1 MGRIG
6 WIFDL
11 GVGVSD
17 KQVFRLVHATARQ
30 MASRACIQAPDG
42 YVVEIKPRTRSLDQ
56 NAKMW
61 AMLADLSGQ
70 IDWYGQRLTSEEW
83 KDVLTAALKKQKVV
97 PGLDGG
103 FVVIGARTRN
113 MTIREMSELVE
124 LMYAFGAER
133 DVKWSEPVEQG
144 YEELARGAA

>member
-1 MGRIG
+1 MSGDR
-6 WIFDL
+6 
-11 GVGVSD
+11 
-17 KQVFRLVHATARQ
+17 QVFRLVHATARQ

-61 AMLADLSGQ
+61 AMLADLSRQ
-70 IDWYGQRLTSEEW
+70 IEWYGQSLTSDEW
-83 KDVLTAALKKQKVV
+83 KDVLTAALKKQKAV
-97 PGLDGG
+97 PGIDGG

-113 MTIREMSELVE
+113 MTIREMSDLVE

-133 DVKWSEPVEQG
+133 DVKWTDPAPQG
-144 YEELARGAA
+144 YEELARGVA

>member
-1 MGRIG
+1 MSGDR
-6 WIFDL
+6 
-11 GVGVSD
+11 
-17 KQVFRLVHATARQ
+17 QTFRLVHATARK

-61 AMLADLSGQ
+61 AMLTDVSRQ
-70 IDWYGQRLTSEEW
+70 VEWYGQRLTSEEW
-83 KDVLTAALKKQKVV
+83 KDVLTAALKKQKAV
-97 PGLDGG
+97 PGIDGG

-113 MTIREMSELVE
+113 MTIREMSDLVE

-133 DVKWSEPVEQG
+133 NVQWTDPAPQG

>member
-1 MGRIG
+1 MGEDWIG
-6 WIFDL
+6 E
-11 GVGVSD
+11 GEMSD

-61 AMLADLSGQ
+61 AMLADLSRQ
-70 IDWYGQRLTSEEW
+70 VEWYGHRLTSEEW
-83 KDVLTAALKKQKVV
+83 KDVLTAAQKKQKAV
-97 PGLDGG
+97 PGIDGG

-113 MTIREMSELVE
+113 MTIREMSDLVE
-124 LMYAFGAER
+124 LMYAFGGER
-133 DVKWSEPVEQG
+133 DVKWSEPSAQG
-144 YEELARGAA
+144 YDEIRGSA

>member
-1 MGRIG
+1 MSGDR
-6 WIFDL
+6 
-11 GVGVSD
+11 
-17 KQVFRLVHATARQ
+17 QVFRLVHPTARQ

-61 AMLADLSGQ
+61 AMLADVSRQ
-70 IDWYGQRLTSEEW
+70 VEWYGQRLTSEEW
-83 KDVLTAALKKQKVV
+83 KDVLTAALKKQKAV
-97 PGLDGG
+97 PGIDGG

-113 MTIREMSELVE
+113 MTIREMSDLVE

-133 DVKWSEPVEQG
+133 NVQWSDPVPQG
-144 YEELARGAA
+144 YQELARGAA

>member
-1 MGRIG
+1 MSGDR
-6 WIFDL
+6 
-11 GVGVSD
+11 
-17 KQVFRLVHATARQ
+17 QVFRLVHATARQ

-61 AMLADLSGQ
+61 AMLADLSRQ
-70 IDWYGQRLTSEEW
+70 VEWYGQRLTSEEW
-83 KDVLTAALKKQKVV
+83 KDVLTAALKKQKAV
-97 PGLDGG
+97 PGIDGG

-113 MTIREMSELVE
+113 MTIKEMSELVE

-133 DVKWSEPVEQG
+133 NVQWSDPAPQG
-144 YEELARGAA
+144 IEEIRGAA